1 MSFDFSKRVNR
12 KGSNSVKWD
21 MVEDRFSK
29 SDLLPM
35 WVADSD
41 WPTAPAIIEAI
52 QKRSEHGIFGYT
64 FPDKEL
70 KGIIVNW
77 LKKHYKWDIK
87 EEWIVFSNG
96 VVPSLNIAINS
107 LTNPGD
113 EVVLQSPVYYPFYS
127 AITNNGCQIVNN
139 QLEESNL
146 EYSFDFDDL
155 REKLND
161 TENYQSRAK
170 ALILCNPHN
179 PVGRVWKED
188 ELKKLGEICVENN
201 LTIISDEIHSD
212 FIYDNNKHIP
222 IASIN
227 NDLREN
233 TITFMAPSK
242 SFNIAGLNSSFAI
255 IPNKSLRKEFEVNKN
270 GLVGSGNIFGLVAMK
285 AAYSKGE
292 EWLKEQLVY
301 LEKNRDYAVDYI
313 NNKVSGIKTKKI
325 EGSYLLWLDCRD
337 LNLSQDELKDLF
349 INEIKV
355 ALDPGDW
362 FGKGGKGFMRLNL
375 ACPREVLKE
384 GLEKIKGV

>member
-1 MSFDFSKRVNR
+1 MSFDFSKRINR

-21 MVEDRFSK
+21 MVEDRFGK
-29 SDLLPM
+29 NDLLPM

-41 WPTAPAIIEAI
+41 WPTAPAIVEAI
-52 QKRSEHGIFGYT
+52 QKRSEHGVFGYT

-70 KGIIVNW
+70 KEIIVNW
-77 LKKHYKWDIK
+77 VKKHYKWNIK
-87 EEWIVFSNG
+87 KEWIVFSNG
-96 VVPSLNIAINS
+96 VVPSLNIAINAF
-107 LTNPGD
+107 TNPGD

-139 QLEESNL
+139 QLKENNL

-155 REKLND
+155 REKLTN
-161 TENYQSRAK
+161 TASYQSRAK

-179 PVGRVWKED
+179 PVGRVWSKE
-188 ELKKLGEICVENN
+188 ELKKLGEICVKHN
-201 LTIISDEIHSD
+201 LKIISDEIHSD

-227 NDLREN
+227 NDFREN

-255 IPNKSLRKEFEVNKN
+255 IPNKDLRKEFEVNKN
-270 GLVGSGNIFGLVAMK
+270 GLVGSGNIFGLEAMK

-292 EWLKEQLVY
+292 EWLKEQLAY
-301 LEKNRDYAVDYI
+301 LEENRDFAVDYI
-313 NNKVSGIKTKKI
+313 NNKISGIKTKKI

-362 FGKGGKGFMRLNL
+362 FGEGGKGFMRLNI